1 MLWQNA
7 SHYTKIRYPISTNI
21 FKITIKGIWLLVFAL
36 LKFTIHRNIY
46 AMENKLC
53 PYYGICG
60 SCKLYQSPY
69 QEQLIYKKKKV
80 IQVFEKLNRSL
91 QKDIEHQY
99 EIFDIN
105 KINIPIAAPELY
117 RYRNKMEFTF
127 FKKENG
133 DIGIGYHEGGQ
144 YNKFVDI
151 ADCLLMKEENATI
164 IKLTKEWAIN
174 NKIDPYQKKS
184 HTGILRYL
192 MIRNSFKTK
201 DIIVTLITSG
211 GDEKMFQPLITSL
224 LNNNIQLKG
233 FVWAKHSDFADVAA
247 LNDSTLLYGEDAL
260 IDSIGDKNFRIPF
273 DSFFQVNNK
282 AATLLYDKILSYVK
296 DKDNV
301 IDLFCGA
308 GTISTYIANKVNSIL
323 GIEIV
328 KSAIGQAKANLKLNN
343 ITEDKAEFI
352 AGTVREELSKIR
364 FENDYNLVILDPPRS
379 GADKHTMRHI
389 GKRQPDRI
397 VYVACGLDE
406 LAFNLKS
413 VMEFGYKV
421 VEVSSI
427 DMFPWTPHVEVIVYL
442 EKV

>member
-1 MLWQNA
+1 
-7 SHYTKIRYPISTNI
+7 
-21 FKITIKGIWLLVFAL
+21 
-36 LKFTIHRNIY
+36 
-46 AMENKLC
+46 MENKLC

-80 IQVFEKLNRSL
+80 VQVFEKLNRSL
-91 QKDIEHQY
+91 QKDSEHQY

-105 KINIPIAAPELY
+105 KIHIPIAAPDLY

-174 NKIDPYQKKS
+174 DKIDPYQKKS

-211 GDEKMFQPLITSL
+211 GDEKMFQPLINSL

-308 GTISTYIANKVNSIL
+308 GTISTYIA
-323 GIEIV
+323 
-328 KSAIGQAKANLKLNN
+328 
-343 ITEDKAEFI
+343 DKA
-352 AGTVREELSKIR
+352 
-364 FENDYNLVILDPPRS
+364 
-379 GADKHTMRHI
+379 
-389 GKRQPDRI
+389 
-397 VYVACGLDE
+397 
-406 LAFNLKS
+406 
-413 VMEFGYKV
+413 
-421 VEVSSI
+421 
-427 DMFPWTPHVEVIVYL
+427 
-442 EKV
+442 